1 MRPGGRGR
9 ARMTPPV
16 RGASAS
22 EAAEQAKPTVNEPAA
37 PPDRSVVRTTL
48 QVFMVILAVGAA
60 LWALSRL
67 QGVLLLL
74 ILAVFFAYLIAPL
87 VGLLQRPVTFKGRQR
102 SLPLPLAVGAG
113 YLLIFGSLA
122 LVLWLLLPV
131 VSAQLSELAREVP
144 GYIARGQARLR
155 AWESYERSHLP
166 AEIRGAVHGSIDQA
180 LKAAGDSL
188 KSGIL
193 PWIAGALGYV
203 PWLVLVP
210 ILALFLLKDAELFR
224 TTALRL
230 FPKGRL
236 RWRGDDFFQDVNST
250 LAAYVRA
257 QLIACAIVG
266 VACTIGFALIGVP
279 HALVLGI
286 GAGLLEFIPL
296 AGPLTIGAIA
306 VAFAAFSSP
315 GQAFSVF
322 AFLVVLRLVEDY
334 VVYPRIIGRGIHLH
348 PLAVIVAILCG
359 AELAGLVGVFL
370 SIPAVA
376 VLSVAFRHWRE
387 HLAKEAERAAA

>member
-1 MRPGGRGR
+1 MPTFAPREAQGQRG
-9 ARMTPPV
+9 T
-16 RGASAS
+16 
-22 EAAEQAKPTVNEPAA
+22 AEQAKPKVVKDLVSAGDPAPRDPGSGVTDPAA
-37 PPDRSVVRTTL
+37 TADGSVARTTL
-48 QVFMVILAVGAA
+48 RVLMVLLAVGAA

-67 QGVLLLL
+67 QAVLLLL
-74 ILAVFFAYLIAPL
+74 VLAVFFAYLIAPL
-87 VGLLQRPVTFKGRQR
+87 VALMQRPVTFKGRRR
-102 SLPLPLAVGAG
+102 SLPLPLAVGAV

-122 LVLWLLLPV
+122 LALWLLLPV
-131 VSAQLSELAREVP
+131 VSTQLSELAREVP

-166 AEIRGAVHGSIDQA
+166 AEVRGAVHGSIDQA
-180 LKAAGDSL
+180 LKTAGDSL

-236 RWRGDDFFQDVNST
+236 RWRGDDFFQDLNST

-266 VACTIGFALIGVP
+266 IACTTGFALIGVP

-286 GAGLLEFIPL
+286 GAGLLEFVPL

-306 VAFAAFSSP
+306 VTFAAFSST
-315 GQAFSVF
+315 GQALSVL
-322 AFLVVLRLVEDY
+322 AFLVILRLVEDY
-334 VVYPRIIGRGIHLH
+334 VVYPRIIGHGIH
-348 PLAVIVAILCG
+348 
-359 AELAGLVGVFL
+359 
-370 SIPAVA
+370 
-376 VLSVAFRHWRE
+376 
-387 HLAKEAERAAA
+387 

>member
-1 MRPGGRGR
+1 MKDL
-9 ARMTPPV
+9 V
-16 RGASAS
+16 SATDP
-22 EAAEQAKPTVNEPAA
+22 APLLNEPAA
-37 PPDRSVVRTTL
+37 PPGGSVVRTTL
-48 QVFMVILAVGAA
+48 QVLMVLLAVGAA

-87 VGLLQRPVTFKGRQR
+87 VGLLQRPVTLKGRRR
-102 SLPLPLAVGAG
+102 SLPLPLAVGVV

-122 LVLWLLLPV
+122 LALWILLPV
-131 VSAQLSELAREVP
+131 VSTQLSELAREVP

-166 AEIRGAVHGSIDQA
+166 AEIRGAVQGSINQA

-193 PWIAGALGYV
+193 PWIAGALAYV
-203 PWLVLVP
+203 PWLILVP

-266 VACTIGFALIGVP
+266 IACTIGFALIGVP
-279 HALVLGI
+279 HAMILGI

-306 VAFAAFSSP
+306 VTFAAFSST
-315 GQAFSVF
+315 GQALSVL
-322 AFLVVLRLVEDY
+322 AFLVILRLGEDY
-334 VVYPRIIGRGIHLH
+334 VVYPRIIGHGIHLH

-387 HLAKEAERAAA
+387 HLAKEAEHAVT

>member
-1 MRPGGRGR
+1 MRPRGCGR
-9 ARMTPPV
+9 ALMKDLV
-16 RGASAS
+16 SATDP
-22 EAAEQAKPTVNEPAA
+22 APRLNEPAA
-37 PPDRSVVRTTL
+37 PPGGSVVRTTL
-48 QVFMVILAVGAA
+48 QVLMVLLAVGAA

-87 VGLLQRPVTFKGRQR
+87 VGLLQRPVTLKGRRR
-102 SLPLPLAVGAG
+102 SLPLPLAVGVV

-122 LVLWLLLPV
+122 LALWILLPV
-131 VSAQLSELAREVP
+131 VSTQLSELAREVP

-166 AEIRGAVHGSIDQA
+166 AEIRGAVQGSINQA

-193 PWIAGALGYV
+193 PWIAGALAYV

-266 VACTIGFALIGVP
+266 IACTTGFALIGVP
-279 HALVLGI
+279 HAMVLGI

-306 VAFAAFSSP
+306 VTFAAFSSA
-315 GQAFSVF
+315 GQALSVL
-322 AFLVVLRLVEDY
+322 AFLVILRLVEDY
-334 VVYPRIIGRGIHLH
+334 VVYPRIIGHGIHLH

-387 HLAKEAERAAA
+387 HLAKEAEHAVT

>member
-1 MRPGGRGR
+1 MRPRRCGR
-9 ARMTPPV
+9 ALMKDLV
-16 RGASAS
+16 SATDP
-22 EAAEQAKPTVNEPAA
+22 APRLNEPAA
-37 PPDRSVVRTTL
+37 PPGGSVVRTTL
-48 QVFMVILAVGAA
+48 QVLMVLLAVGAA

-87 VGLLQRPVTFKGRQR
+87 VGLLQRPVTLKGRRR
-102 SLPLPLAVGAG
+102 SLPLPLAVGVV

-122 LVLWLLLPV
+122 LALWILLPV
-131 VSAQLSELAREVP
+131 VSTQLSELTREVP

-166 AEIRGAVHGSIDQA
+166 AEIRGAVQGSINQA

-193 PWIAGALGYV
+193 PWIAGALAYV

-266 VACTIGFALIGVP
+266 IACTTGFALIGVP
-279 HALVLGI
+279 HAMVLGI

-306 VAFAAFSSP
+306 VTFAAFSSA
-315 GQAFSVF
+315 GQALSVL
-322 AFLVVLRLVEDY
+322 AFLVILRLGEDY
-334 VVYPRIIGRGIHLH
+334 VVYPRIIGHGIHLH

-387 HLAKEAERAAA
+387 HLAKEAEHAVT

>member
-1 MRPGGRGR
+1 MNERE
-9 ARMTPPV
+9 A
-16 RGASAS
+16 AS
-22 EAAEQAKPTVNEPAA
+22 EG
-37 PPDRSVVRTTL
+37 SVVRTTL
-48 QVFMVILAVGAA
+48 QVLLVLLAAGAA

-87 VGLLQRPVTFKGRQR
+87 VGLLQRPVTFRGRRR
-102 SLPLPLAVGAG
+102 SLPLPLAVGAV

-166 AEIRGAVHGSIDQA
+166 TEIRGAVHGSIDQA

-193 PWIAGALGYV
+193 PWIAGALVYV

-266 VACTIGFALIGVP
+266 VACSIGFASIGVP

-306 VAFAAFSSP
+306 VTFAAFSSP
-315 GQAFSVF
+315 GKALSVF
-322 AFLVVLRLVEDY
+322 LFLVVLRLVEDY

-387 HLAKEAERAAA
+387 HRAQEAERAAT

>member
-1 MRPGGRGR
+1 MKDL
-9 ARMTPPV
+9 V
-16 RGASAS
+16 SATDP
-22 EAAEQAKPTVNEPAA
+22 APRLNEPAA
-37 PPDRSVVRTTL
+37 PPGGSVVRTTL
-48 QVFMVILAVGAA
+48 QVLMVLLAVGAA

-87 VGLLQRPVTFKGRQR
+87 VGLLQRPVTLKGRRR
-102 SLPLPLAVGAG
+102 SLPLPLAVGVV

-122 LVLWLLLPV
+122 LALWVLLPV
-131 VSAQLSELAREVP
+131 VSTQLSELAREVP

-166 AEIRGAVHGSIDQA
+166 AEIRGAVQGSINQA
-180 LKAAGDSL
+180 LKVAGDSL

-193 PWIAGALGYV
+193 PWIAGALAYV

-266 VACTIGFALIGVP
+266 IACTIGFALIGVP
-279 HALVLGI
+279 HAMILGI

-306 VAFAAFSSP
+306 VTFAAFSST
-315 GQAFSVF
+315 GQALSVL
-322 AFLVVLRLVEDY
+322 AFLVILRLGEDY
-334 VVYPRIIGRGIHLH
+334 VVYPRIIGHGIHLH

-387 HLAKEAERAAA
+387 HLAKEAEHAVT

>member
-1 MRPGGRGR
+1 MRPRRCGR
-9 ARMTPPV
+9 ALMKDLV
-16 RGASAS
+16 SATDP
-22 EAAEQAKPTVNEPAA
+22 APRLNEPAA
-37 PPDRSVVRTTL
+37 PPGGSVVRTTL
-48 QVFMVILAVGAA
+48 QVLMVLLAVGAA

-87 VGLLQRPVTFKGRQR
+87 VGLLQRPVTLKGRRR
-102 SLPLPLAVGAG
+102 SLPLPLAVGVV

-122 LVLWLLLPV
+122 LALWILLPV
-131 VSAQLSELAREVP
+131 VSTQLSELAREVP
-144 GYIARGQARLR
+144 GYVARGQARLR

-166 AEIRGAVHGSIDQA
+166 AEIRGAVQGSINQA

-193 PWIAGALGYV
+193 PWIAGALAYV

-266 VACTIGFALIGVP
+266 IACTIGLALIGVP
-279 HALVLGI
+279 HAMVLGI

-306 VAFAAFSSP
+306 VTFAAFSST
-315 GQAFSVF
+315 GQALSVL
-322 AFLVVLRLVEDY
+322 AFLVILRVVEDY
-334 VVYPRIIGRGIHLH
+334 VVYPRIIGHGIHLH

-387 HLAKEAERAAA
+387 HLAKEAEHAVT

>member
-1 MRPGGRGR
+1 MRPRRCGR
-9 ARMTPPV
+9 ALMKDLV
-16 RGASAS
+16 SATDP
-22 EAAEQAKPTVNEPAA
+22 APRLNEPAA
-37 PPDRSVVRTTL
+37 PTGGSVVRTTL
-48 QVFMVILAVGAA
+48 QVLVVLLAVGAA

-87 VGLLQRPVTFKGRQR
+87 VGLLQRPVTLKGRRR
-102 SLPLPLAVGAG
+102 SLPLPLAVGVV

-122 LVLWLLLPV
+122 LALWILLPV
-131 VSAQLSELAREVP
+131 VSTQLSELAREVP

-166 AEIRGAVHGSIDQA
+166 AEIRGAVQGSINQA

-193 PWIAGALGYV
+193 PWIAGALAYV

-266 VACTIGFALIGVP
+266 IACTIGFALIGVP
-279 HALVLGI
+279 HAMVLGI

-306 VAFAAFSSP
+306 VTFAAFSST
-315 GQAFSVF
+315 GQALSVL
-322 AFLVVLRLVEDY
+322 AFLVILRVVEDY
-334 VVYPRIIGRGIHLH
+334 VVYPRIIGHGIHLH

-387 HLAKEAERAAA
+387 HLAKEAEHAVT

>member
-1 MRPGGRGR
+1 MKDL
-9 ARMTPPV
+9 V
-16 RGASAS
+16 SATDP
-22 EAAEQAKPTVNEPAA
+22 APRLNEPAA
-37 PPDRSVVRTTL
+37 PPGGSVVRTTL
-48 QVFMVILAVGAA
+48 QVLMVLLAVGAA

-87 VGLLQRPVTFKGRQR
+87 VGLLQRPVTLKGRRR
-102 SLPLPLAVGAG
+102 SLPLPLAVGVV

-122 LVLWLLLPV
+122 LALWILLPV
-131 VSAQLSELAREVP
+131 VSTQLSELTREVP

-166 AEIRGAVHGSIDQA
+166 AEIRGAVQGSINQA

-193 PWIAGALGYV
+193 PWIAGALAYV

-266 VACTIGFALIGVP
+266 IACTTGFALIGVP
-279 HALVLGI
+279 HAMVLGI

-306 VAFAAFSSP
+306 VTFAAFSSA
-315 GQAFSVF
+315 GQALSVL
-322 AFLVVLRLVEDY
+322 AFLVILRLGEDY
-334 VVYPRIIGRGIHLH
+334 VVYPRIIGHGIHLH

-387 HLAKEAERAAA
+387 HLAKEAEHAVT

>member
-1 MRPGGRGR
+1 MRPRGCGR
-9 ARMTPPV
+9 ALMKDLV
-16 RGASAS
+16 SATDP
-22 EAAEQAKPTVNEPAA
+22 APRLNEPAA
-37 PPDRSVVRTTL
+37 PPGGSVVRTTL
-48 QVFMVILAVGAA
+48 QVLMVLLAVGAA

-87 VGLLQRPVTFKGRQR
+87 VGLLQRPVTLKGRRR
-102 SLPLPLAVGAG
+102 SLPLPLAVGVV

-122 LVLWLLLPV
+122 LALWILLPV
-131 VSAQLSELAREVP
+131 VSTQLSELTREVP

-166 AEIRGAVHGSIDQA
+166 AEIRGAVQGSINQA

-193 PWIAGALGYV
+193 PWIAGALAYV

-266 VACTIGFALIGVP
+266 IACTTGFALIGVP
-279 HALVLGI
+279 HAMVLGI

-306 VAFAAFSSP
+306 VTFAAFSST
-315 GQAFSVF
+315 GQALSVL
-322 AFLVVLRLVEDY
+322 AFLVILRLGEDY
-334 VVYPRIIGRGIHLH
+334 VVYPRIIGHGIPLH

-387 HLAKEAERAAA
+387 HLAKEAEHAVT

>member
-1 MRPGGRGR
+1 MKDL
-9 ARMTPPV
+9 V
-16 RGASAS
+16 SATDP
-22 EAAEQAKPTVNEPAA
+22 APRLNEPAA
-37 PPDRSVVRTTL
+37 PPGGSVVRTTL
-48 QVFMVILAVGAA
+48 QVLMVLLAVGAA

-87 VGLLQRPVTFKGRQR
+87 VGLLQRPVTLKGRRR
-102 SLPLPLAVGAG
+102 SLPLPLAVGVV

-122 LVLWLLLPV
+122 LALWILLPV
-131 VSAQLSELAREVP
+131 VSTQLSELTREVP

-166 AEIRGAVHGSIDQA
+166 AEIRGAVQGSINQA

-193 PWIAGALGYV
+193 PWIAGALAYV

-266 VACTIGFALIGVP
+266 IACTTGFALIGVP
-279 HALVLGI
+279 HAMVLGI

-306 VAFAAFSSP
+306 VTFAAFSST
-315 GQAFSVF
+315 GQALSVL
-322 AFLVVLRLVEDY
+322 AFLVILRLVEDY
-334 VVYPRIIGRGIHLH
+334 VVYPRIIGHGIHLH

-387 HLAKEAERAAA
+387 HLAKEAEHAVT

>member
-1 MRPGGRGR
+1 MRPRGCGR
-9 ARMTPPV
+9 AHMKDLV
-16 RGASAS
+16 SATDP
-22 EAAEQAKPTVNEPAA
+22 APRLNEPAA
-37 PPDRSVVRTTL
+37 PPGGSVVRTTL
-48 QVFMVILAVGAA
+48 QVLMVLLAVGAA

-87 VGLLQRPVTFKGRQR
+87 VGLLQRPVTLKGRRR
-102 SLPLPLAVGAG
+102 SLPLPLAVGVV

-122 LVLWLLLPV
+122 LALWLLLPV

-166 AEIRGAVHGSIDQA
+166 AEIRGAVQGSINQA
-180 LKAAGDSL
+180 LKVAGDSL

-193 PWIAGALGYV
+193 PWIAGALAYV
-203 PWLVLVP
+203 PWLILVP

-266 VACTIGFALIGVP
+266 IACTIGFALIGVP
-279 HALVLGI
+279 HAMILGI

-306 VAFAAFSSP
+306 VTFAAFSST
-315 GQAFSVF
+315 GQALSVL
-322 AFLVVLRLVEDY
+322 AFLVILRLGEDY
-334 VVYPRIIGRGIHLH
+334 VVYPRIIGHGIHLH

-387 HLAKEAERAAA
+387 HLAKEAEHAVT